1 MKLKILGSGSTGNCY
16 ILENENEALVIECG
30 VKFSDVKKALKF
42 NLRKVTAALVS
53 HSHNDHAGYIK
64 DFVKSGITVLAP
76 VEVFEAKGINSQ
88 ASFIR
93 SLEPNKAYKVGNF
106 KIIPF
111 ELSHDVRCFGYL
123 ISHEETGTILFAT
136 DTYKI
141 PYEFAGINNILIE
154 ANYCEDIVYQNI
166 FNNRLNAIHQDRVEH
181 SHMSI
186 QNTLKLLENTDLSA
200 VNNIILIHLSDGNSN
215 AKNFKSKVESQ
226 TAKSVY
232 IAEKGL
238 ELSFDRTPF

>member
-1 MKLKILGSGSTGNCY
+1 MKLKVLGSGSKGNCY

-30 VKFSDVKKALKF
+30 VKFSEVKQALNFKI
-42 NLRKVTAALVS
+42 NKVAAALVS
-53 HSHNDHAGYIK
+53 HSHNDHAGYIR
-64 DFVKSGITVLAP
+64 DFMKSGITVLAP
-76 VEVFEAKGINSQ
+76 IDVFEAKAIDTKVSYKRALETENIYQIG
-88 ASFIR
+88 SFR
-93 SLEPNKAYKVGNF
+93 V
-106 KIIPF
+106 IPF
-111 ELSHDVRCFGYL
+111 ELFHDVTCFGYI
-123 ISHEETGTILFAT
+123 ISHKDTGNILFAT

-141 PYEFAGINNILIE
+141 PYEFAGINNFLIE

-226 TAKSVY
+226 TAKTVY
-232 IAEKGL
+232 IADKGL